1 MKGRVIT
8 GKKKSDV
15 RYTFLDD
22 SLVSLS
28 KYTYQ
33 DWCGF
38 MCTSDNFHEP
48 TLPTLTDDILTILS
62 QLTRRLSYVGRTFF
76 DVSCGNRFLFVC
88 LFVYL
93 SPKAT
98 KIKAKI
104 NK

>member
-38 MCTSDNFHEP
+38 MGTSDNFHEP

-88 LFVYL
+88 FFVCL
-93 SPKAT
+93 SVS
-98 KIKAKI
+98 
-104 NK
+104 